1 MLDADALQLWIHI
14 GTTSNHT
21 LETKQTDA
29 RTNSDTTDSSL
40 TSKRQIALPVAARIK
55 QLIVSV
61 GHLRPARRAKEKP
74 KEKKT
79 SPP

>member
-1 MLDADALQLWIHI
+1 MLMHFNFGYTLVLLA
-14 GTTSNHT
+14 TTHLRQNRRTHV
-21 LETKQTDA
+21 QTPLL
-29 RTNSDTTDSSL
+29 DSSL

>member
-1 MLDADALQLWIHI
+1 MLMHFNFGYTLVLLA
-14 GTTSNHT
+14 TTHLRQNRRTHVQTPT
-21 LETKQTDA
+21 LL
-29 RTNSDTTDSSL
+29 DSSL